1 MVTVYLKSSQL
12 LPFDFARH
20 DLRIVNYINI
30 VKSLILQLDSQT
42 RQDIRFQN
50 YSDCSIGL
58 RAYLGHSSIAD

>member
-42 RQDIRFQN
+42 RQDIQN